1 MNSKIYFQI
10 IKERDTMKSK
20 RRSFGERKIA
30 AIVPFIIVGALVI
43 SIGMFSSCIKAQDG
57 ETDGKKYEDFDP
69 KNFDNPTNIDNEWM
83 TLIPGMRYVYAGTT
97 VDEDKPIPHRVVI
110 HVTDLTKMIGDIQC
124 VVAWDLDFS
133 AGELVEA
140 ELAFFAQDNEGN
152 VWRMGEYPEEYEEG
166 EYVLNSCWLNGIEG
180 SIAGISMKGEP
191 VLGSPSYSQG
201 WSPSTGFTDRGQ
213 VHLMG
218 QEVCVPMDCYDDV
231 LVIAEGSEAELDAKQ
246 LKYWAKGV
254 GNVKVGWMGEGEETQ
269 EVLELVDVIELGTE
283 GLAKIR
289 EEALELEKNA
299 YERSKDVYGLT
310 LPIEMPE

>member
-1 MNSKIYFQI
+1 
-10 IKERDTMKSK
+10 MKSK
-20 RRSFGERKIA
+20 RRSLSGRTI
-30 AIVPFIIVGALVI
+30 FIFSRFITSLILVI
-43 SIGMFSSCIKAQDG
+43 SIGMFASCVKAQDEG
-57 ETDGKKYEDFDP
+57 TIPKKYEDFDP

-83 TLIPGMRYVYAGTT
+83 TLKPGMRYVYAGTT

-110 HVTDLTKMIGDIQC
+110 HVTDLTKMIGEIRC
-124 VVAWDLDFS
+124 VVAYDLDFS

-166 EYVLNSCWLNGIEG
+166 EYVLNSCWLNGIDS

-218 QEVCVPMDCYDDV
+218 QEVCIPMGCYEEV
-231 LVIAEGSEAELDAKQ
+231 MVIAEGSEEEGDAKQ

-254 GNVKVGWMGEGEETQ
+254 GNVKVGWMGEGEKTQ
-269 EVLELVDVIELGTE
+269 EVLELVDVIELGAE

-289 EEALELEKNA
+289 KEALELEKNA
-299 YERSKDVYGLT
+299 YERNKDVYGLT
-310 LPIEMPE
+310 PPLEFEK

>member
-1 MNSKIYFQI
+1 MKLKYFSLCRQAVTKFIPLFTMGI
-10 IKERDTMKSK
+10 ITIS
-20 RRSFGERKIA
+20 
-30 AIVPFIIVGALVI
+30 VGI
-43 SIGMFSSCIKAQDG
+43 FSSCVRAQDNI
-57 ETDGKKYEDFDP
+57 TNQKKYEDYNSENFSDP
-69 KNFDNPTNIDNEWM
+69 TKIDNEWM
-83 TLIPGMRYVYAGTT
+83 TLKPGMRYVYAGTT
-97 VDEDKPIPHRVVI
+97 VEEDEPIPHRVVI
-110 HVTDLTKMIGDIQC
+110 HITDLTKMIGDIRC

-133 AGELVEA
+133 EGDLVEA

-166 EYVLNSCWLNGIEG
+166 EYVLNSCWINGIKG

-191 VLGSPSYSQG
+191 LLGSPSYSQG

-213 VHLMG
+213 VYLMG

-246 LKYWAKGV
+246 LKYWARGV

-289 EEALELEKNA
+289 EGALELEKNA